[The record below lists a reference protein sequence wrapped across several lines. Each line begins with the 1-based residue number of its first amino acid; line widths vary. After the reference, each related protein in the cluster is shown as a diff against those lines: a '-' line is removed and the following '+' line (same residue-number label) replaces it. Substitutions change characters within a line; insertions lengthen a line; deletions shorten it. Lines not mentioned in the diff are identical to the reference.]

1 MAGLNPS
8 GNLYIGGQGLT
19 AIGKMIIIENGESI
33 YVGGVKIP
41 PDSAVDNSIN
51 KYKISA
57 DLEMTGDID
66 YPQLTGISGGNSKI
80 TLVSNKI
87 NVLITSTSTFKFT
100 ISMQAVGS
108 SPIECVL
115 LSDGNAYDSFMQVFG
130 TAPPEYP
137 LNQSKFNF
145 NPGDITKTFT
155 FHVYFIP
162 GNSSV
167 RFAFRGDIGNIV
179 KDTTTLQIQQI

>member
-1 MAGLNPS
+1 
-8 GNLYIGGQGLT
+8 
-19 AIGKMIIIENGESI
+19 MIIIENGENI
-33 YVGGVKIP
+33 YIGGVKIQ
-41 PDSAVDNSIN
+41 PDSAFNNSIN

-57 DLEMTGDID
+57 DLAMTGDID
-66 YPQLTGISGGNSKI
+66 YPQLTGISGDNPKI
-80 TLVSNKI
+80 TLASNKI
-87 NVLITSTSTFKFT
+87 NVLLSSRSTLKFT

-115 LSDGNAYDSFMQVFG
+115 TSDGNTYDSFMQVFG

-155 FHVYFIP
+155 FHVLFKN
-162 GNSSV
+162 GSSNV
-167 RFAFRGDIGNIV
+167 RFAFRGDVGNIV
-179 KDTTTLQIQQI
+179 KDTTTIEIQQI